1 MRSQS
6 AIDLQQRFDMAT
18 ALYRMAE
25 KMNDVDEIDN
35 QYELL

>member
-1 MRSQS
+1 MRNQS
-6 AIDLQQRFDMAT
+6 AVELQQQIYMAT

-25 KMNDVDEIDN
+25 KMNDVDKIDN